1 MSSSI
6 DTDIMRVTLPLMA
19 KYGVTPNP
27 INYAIWY
34 VYICSHL
41 PQFQESL
48 TNILDVDGANSADCL
63 RSFINQYI
71 VSQDATDLQNSEDL
85 LTFLRAAFYHSDLEP
100 EELARIRS
108 EPIRK
113 LAELGSEELEVIIDY
128 MINSGD
134 WTDEDLQVFTV
145 IDSAN
150 EEIEELKEEIEK
162 IREAAITDSLTKI
175 PNRREFDRVLKLAMQ
190 RYDPTEGQLCLLMID
205 IDHFKNVNDQHGH
218 IVGDQILKFIAQSLK
233 EQLKGRDF
241 IARFGGEEFTVILE
255 RTSLQAAI
263 KLAEAIRRIIGLQRI
278 QLSKLNA
285 HLPITISIGA
295 AEFEPADTME
305 SFIDR
310 ADKALYEAKHAGRNC
325 VRPAIKS

>member
-1 MSSSI
+1 MSSI

-48 TNILDVDGANSADCL
+48 TNILDIDGASPADCL
-63 RSFINQYI
+63 RSFMNQYI
-71 VSQDATDLQNSEDL
+71 ANQETTELQNSEDL
-85 LTFLRAAFYHSDLEP
+85 LTFLKAAFYHSDLEP
-100 EELARIRS
+100 AELARIQS

-162 IREAAITDSLTKI
+162 IREAAITDALTKI
-175 PNRREFDRVLKLAMQ
+175 PNRREFDRVLKSAMQ
-190 RYDPTEGQLCLLMID
+190 RYNPSEGSLCLLMID
-205 IDHFKNVNDQHGH
+205 IDHFKQVNDQHGH
-218 IVGDQILKFIAQSLK
+218 IVGDQILKFIAQCLK

-255 RTSLQAAI
+255 RTNLQAAI
-263 KLAEAIRRIIGLQRI
+263 KLAEAIRRIIELQRI
-278 QLSKLNA
+278 QLAKLNE
-285 HLPITISIGA
+285 HLPITVSIGA
-295 AEFEPADTME
+295 AEFTPADTMDI
-305 SFIDR
+305 FIDR

-325 VRPAIKS
+325 VRPDVK